1 MFVESKTISLLG
13 PEIILMLGATI
24 LFMLGAFRAGR
35 GQLVATLIAYAGA
48 AVALACYG
56 SPWNAESTLSGPL
69 VIDPMSLGLRWIA
82 LLAGVIFTF
91 AASRRDVELAAEFQ
105 GTLMLVICGSMLAS
119 SANELVLL
127 FLGLELISIPTYVL
141 LFLGR
146 RDRASA
152 EATMKYFYLSLLAS
166 ALLLYGFAFLYGISG
181 TTVIVGSGE
190 IRGIREAFLSQGGR
204 ESLAGENLPS
214 AIINAAKDSRPLFA
228 LSPIA
233 LVLIT
238 AGFGFKLT
246 AAPFQFY
253 APDVYQGTTNANAGV
268 LAVIPKLAGVAG
280 FLRLALLVIPGT
292 EVAEKA
298 FAWQLPLVLAALTMT
313 IGNIC
318 ALWQKDIRRLL
329 AYSSIAHGGYLLIGL
344 AVAAASVSSG
354 SHQADGG
361 AGGMLFYVLVYALA
375 TMGSFC
381 TLAYLGSSRR
391 ELSGVEELAGLARHQ
406 PLAAAALAIFMFSLT
421 GIPPLAGF
429 WGKLTLFGSAIQ
441 LSAANQASNTTLSL
455 WFVGLAIV
463 AALNAAIGAAYYLRI
478 IGVMYFQSP
487 GSPAPAAG
495 GKLALVGGV
504 LCALLVIGSGMF
516 PAQIVGL
523 SLRAEQK
530 LVHQAAA
537 PHSTSFAGYI
547 ESSRPAAYTP

>member
-1 MFVESKTISLLG
+1 MFVESKTISLLA

-35 GQLVATLIAYAGA
+35 AQLVATLIAYAVA
-48 AVALACYG
+48 AAALACYG
-56 SPWNAESTLSGPL
+56 SPWAAESTLSGPL

-82 LLAGVIFTF
+82 LLGGVVFTLAG
-91 AASRRDVELAAEFQ
+91 SRRDAELAGEFQ
-105 GTLMLVICGSMLAS
+105 GTLMLVICGAMLTS

-127 FLGLELISIPTYVL
+127 FLGLELISVPTYVL

-166 ALLLYGFAFLYGISG
+166 AMLLYGFAFLYGISG
-181 TTVIVGSGE
+181 TTVIFGSGE
-190 IRGIREAFLSQGGR
+190 VRGIREAFLNQDATGIAS
-204 ESLAGENLPS
+204 SLFKLAPV
-214 AIINAAKDSRPLFA
+214 
-228 LSPIA
+228 A

-238 AGFGFKLT
+238 AGFGFKLA

-280 FLRLALLVIPGT
+280 LLRLALLVIPGT
-292 EVAEKA
+292 EMAEKA
-298 FAWQLPLVLAALTMT
+298 FAWQLPLVLAVLTMT

-344 AVAAASVSSG
+344 AVSAANLSTE
-354 SHQADGG
+354 SHQAAGG
-361 AGGMLFYVLVYALA
+361 AGAMLFYVLVYALA

-381 TLAYLGSSRR
+381 TLAYLGSPRR
-391 ELSGVEELAGLARHQ
+391 ELSGVEELSGLARNQ
-406 PLAAAALAIFMFSLT
+406 PLAAAALAIFMFSLA

-441 LSAANQASNTTLSL
+441 LAAANQTANTSLAL

-487 GSPAPAAG
+487 NTPAPAKG
-495 GKLALVGGV
+495 GTLALVGGV

-530 LVHQAAA
+530 LVEQSHDA
-537 PHSTSFAGYI
+537 HSV
-547 ESSRPAAYTP
+547 PAAEPAIAANR

>member
-1 MFVESKTISLLG
+1 MFVESKTISLLA
-13 PEIILMLGATI
+13 PEIILMLGATV
-24 LFMLGAFRAGR
+24 LFLLGAFRAGR
-35 GQLVATLIAYAGA
+35 AQLVATLIAYAGA

-56 SPWNAESTLSGPL
+56 SPWNTESTLSGPL

-82 LLAGVIFTF
+82 LLAGFIFTL
-91 AASRRDVELAAEFQ
+91 AGSRRDVELAAEFQ
-105 GTLMLVICGSMLAS
+105 GTLMLVICGAMLTA

-181 TTVIVGSGE
+181 TTVIVGSGKVQ
-190 IRGIREAFLSQGGR
+190 GIREAFLNQDSTALTS
-204 ESLAGENLPS
+204 SLF
-214 AIINAAKDSRPLFA
+214 K

-238 AGFGFKLT
+238 AGFGFKLA

-253 APDVYQGTTNANAGV
+253 APDVYQGTTNANTGV

-292 EVAEKA
+292 AVADKA
-298 FAWQLPLVLAALTMT
+298 FAWQLPLILAVLTMT
-313 IGNIC
+313 IGNVC

-344 AVAAASVSSG
+344 AVGAASMSSG
-354 SHQADGG
+354 SHQAAGG

-375 TMGSFC
+375 TMGSLC
-381 TLAYLGSSRR
+381 TLAYLGSPRR
-391 ELSGVEELAGLARHQ
+391 ELSGVEELAGLARSQ
-406 PLAAAALAIFMFSLT
+406 PLAAATLAIFMFSLT

-441 LSAANQASNTTLSL
+441 LSAANQTSNTSLSL

-495 GKLALVGGV
+495 GRLALVGGV
-504 LCALLVIGSGMF
+504 FCALLVIGSGMF

-523 SLRAEQK
+523 SLRAEHK
-530 LVHQAAA
+530 LVEQA
-537 PHSTSFAGYI
+537 PSVSPLPLGEGRGEGLPI
-547 ESSRPAAYTP
+547 TPLVTAR

>member
-1 MFVESKTISLLG
+1 MFVESKTISLLA

-24 LFMLGAFRAGR
+24 LFLLGAFRAGR

-82 LLAGVIFTF
+82 LLAGVVFTL
-91 AASRRDVELAAEFQ
+91 AGSRRDVELAAEFQ
-105 GTLMLVICGSMLAS
+105 GTLMLVICGLMLAS

-127 FLGLELISIPTYVL
+127 FLGLELISVPTYVL

-166 ALLLYGFAFLYGISG
+166 ALLLYGFAFLYGIAG

-190 IRGIREAFLSQGGR
+190 IRGIREAFLSQASTGASNSLF
-204 ESLAGENLPS
+204 SLA
-214 AIINAAKDSRPLFA
+214 
-228 LSPIA
+228 PIA

-238 AGFGFKLT
+238 AGFGFKLA

-298 FAWQLPLVLAALTMT
+298 FAWQLPLVLAVLTMT
-313 IGNIC
+313 IGNVC

-344 AVAAASVSSG
+344 AVAAANMSSG
-354 SHQADGG
+354 SHQAAGG
-361 AGGMLFYVLVYALA
+361 AGAMLFYVLVYALA

-381 TLAYLGSSRR
+381 TLAYLGSARR
-391 ELSGVEELAGLARHQ
+391 ELSGVEELSGLARNQ

-441 LSAANQASNTTLSL
+441 LSAANQTSNSSLSL
-455 WFVGLAIV
+455 WFVGLAVV

-487 GSPAPAAG
+487 ATPAPASG
-495 GKLALVGGV
+495 GRLALVGGV
-504 LCALLVIGSGMF
+504 LCALLVIGSGLF
-516 PAQIVGL
+516 PPQMIGL
-523 SLRAEQK
+523 CLRAEQK
-530 LVHQAAA
+530 LVEQSQAPPLPLGEGRGEGLRVA
-537 PHSTSFAGYI
+537 PLASA
-547 ESSRPAAYTP
+547 P

>member
-1 MFVESKTISLLG
+1 MFVESKTISLLA

-24 LFMLGAFRAGR
+24 LFLLGAFRAGR

-82 LLAGVIFTF
+82 LLAGVVFTL
-91 AASRRDVELAAEFQ
+91 AGSRRDVELAAEFQ
-105 GTLMLVICGSMLAS
+105 GTLMLVICGLMLAS

-127 FLGLELISIPTYVL
+127 FLGLELISVPTYVL

-190 IRGIREAFLSQGGR
+190 IRGIREAFLSQGGPP
-204 ESLAGENLPS
+204 SLAGESLPS
-214 AIINAAKDSRPLFA
+214 AITNAAKDSRPLFSLA
-228 LSPIA
+228 PIA

-238 AGFGFKLT
+238 AGFGFKLA

-298 FAWQLPLVLAALTMT
+298 FAWQLPLVLAVLTMT
-313 IGNIC
+313 IGNVC

-344 AVAAASVSSG
+344 AVAAANMSSG
-354 SHQADGG
+354 SYQAAGG
-361 AGGMLFYVLVYALA
+361 AGAMLFYVLVYALA

-381 TLAYLGSSRR
+381 TLAYLGSARR

-441 LSAANQASNTTLSL
+441 LSAANQTSNSSLSL
-455 WFVGLAIV
+455 WFVGLAVV

-487 GSPAPAAG
+487 ATPAPASG
-495 GKLALVGGV
+495 GRLALVGGV
-504 LCALLVIGSGMF
+504 LCALLVIGSGLF
-516 PAQIVGL
+516 PPQMIGL
-523 SLRAEQK
+523 CLRAEQK
-530 LVHQAAA
+530 LVEQAPASQKVNA
-537 PHSTSFAGYI
+537 
-547 ESSRPAAYTP
+547 ESSPLASVP

>member
-1 MFVESKTISLLG
+1 MFVESKTLSLLA
-13 PEIILMLGATI
+13 PEIILMLGATL
-24 LFMLGAFRAGR
+24 LFMLGAFSAGR
-35 GQLVATLIAYAGA
+35 GRLIATLVSYAGA
-48 AVALACYG
+48 AVALAWYG
-56 SPWNAESTLSGPL
+56 SPWNAESVLSGPL

-82 LLAGVIFTF
+82 LLAGVIFTL
-91 AASRRDVELAAEFQ
+91 ACSRRDAELAAEFQ
-105 GTLMLVICGSMLAS
+105 GTLMLVICGSMLVA

-127 FLGLELISIPTYVL
+127 FLGLELISVPTYVL

-181 TTVIVGSGE
+181 TTVIAGTAE
-190 IRGIREAFLSQGGR
+190 IKGIREAFQNQGGTGSALTASAGAS
-204 ESLAGENLPS
+204 SLF
-214 AIINAAKDSRPLFA
+214 K

-233 LVLIT
+233 IVLIT
-238 AGFGFKLT
+238 AGFGFKLA

-253 APDVYQGTTNANAGV
+253 APDIYQGTTNANAGV

-280 FLRLALLVIPGT
+280 FLRLGLLVIPGT
-292 EVAEKA
+292 AAAEQA
-298 FAWQLPLVLAALTMT
+298 FAWQLPLVLAVLTMT

-344 AVAAASVSSG
+344 AVAAAGMSS

-381 TLAYLGSSRR
+381 TLAYLGSPRR

-406 PLAAAALAIFMFSLT
+406 PLAAAALAIFMFSLS

-441 LSAANQASNTTLSL
+441 LASVNQTANTSLAL

-487 GSPAPAAG
+487 GAPAPASG
-495 GKLALVGGV
+495 GKLALAGGV
-504 LCALLVIGSGMF
+504 LCALLVIGGGMF

-530 LVHQAAA
+530 LVEQAPAPQKVSAESSPLAAA
-537 PHSTSFAGYI
+537 P
-547 ESSRPAAYTP
+547 

>member
-1 MFVESKTISLLG
+1 MFVESKTISLLA
-13 PEIILMLGATI
+13 PEIILMMGATI

-35 GQLVATLIAYAGA
+35 AQLIATLIAYAGA

-56 SPWNAESTLSGPL
+56 SPWNAESTFSGPL

-82 LLAGVIFTF
+82 LLAGLIFTL
-91 AASRRDVELAAEFQ
+91 AGSRRDAELAGEFQ
-105 GTLMLVICGSMLAS
+105 GTLMLVICGAMLAS

-127 FLGLELISIPTYVL
+127 FLGLELISVPTYVL

-190 IRGIREAFLSQGGR
+190 VRGIREAFQNQGGTSSALTATAS
-204 ESLAGENLPS
+204 SLF
-214 AIINAAKDSRPLFA
+214 K
-228 LSPIA
+228 LSPVA

-238 AGFGFKLT
+238 AGFGFKLA

-280 FLRLALLVIPGT
+280 LLRLALLVIPGT

-298 FAWQLPLVLAALTMT
+298 FAWQLPLVLAVLTMT

-344 AVAAASVSSG
+344 AVSAANLSSE
-354 SHQADGG
+354 SHQAAGG
-361 AGGMLFYVLVYALA
+361 AGAMLFYVLVYALA

-381 TLAYLGSSRR
+381 TLAYLGSPRR
-391 ELSGVEELAGLARHQ
+391 ELSGVEELGGLARNQ
-406 PLAAAALAIFMFSLT
+406 PLAAAALAIFMFSLA

-429 WGKLTLFGSAIQ
+429 WGKLTLFGSTIQ
-441 LSAANQASNTTLSL
+441 LAAINQTSNTSLAL

-463 AALNAAIGAAYYLRI
+463 AALNAAIGAAYYLRV
-478 IGVMYFQSP
+478 IGVMYFQAP
-487 GSPAPAAG
+487 GTPAPAAG

-504 LCALLVIGSGMF
+504 LCALLVISSGMF

-530 LVHQAAA
+530 LVEQAPAA
-537 PHSTSFAGYI
+537 HKVNI
-547 ESSRPAAYTP
+547 ESSPLASAP

>member
-1 MFVESKTISLLG
+1 MFVESKTISLLA
-13 PEIILMLGATI
+13 PEIILMLGATV
-24 LFMLGAFRAGR
+24 LFLLGAFRAGR
-35 GQLVATLIAYAGA
+35 AQLVATLIAYAGA

-56 SPWNAESTLSGPL
+56 SPWNTESTLSGPL

-82 LLAGVIFTF
+82 LLAGFIFTL
-91 AASRRDVELAAEFQ
+91 AGSRRDVELAAEFQ
-105 GTLMLVICGSMLAS
+105 GTLMLVICGAMLTA

-181 TTVIVGSGE
+181 TTVIVGSGKVQ
-190 IRGIREAFLSQGGR
+190 GIREAFLNQDSTALTS
-204 ESLAGENLPS
+204 SLF
-214 AIINAAKDSRPLFA
+214 K

-238 AGFGFKLT
+238 AGFGFKLA

-253 APDVYQGTTNANAGV
+253 APDVYQGTTNANTGV

-292 EVAEKA
+292 AVADKA
-298 FAWQLPLVLAALTMT
+298 FAWQLPLILAVLTMT
-313 IGNIC
+313 IGNVC

-344 AVAAASVSSG
+344 AVGAASMSSG
-354 SHQADGG
+354 SHQAAGG

-375 TMGSFC
+375 TMGSLC
-381 TLAYLGSSRR
+381 TLAYLGSPRR
-391 ELSGVEELAGLARHQ
+391 ELSGVEELAGLARSQ
-406 PLAAAALAIFMFSLT
+406 PLAAATLAIFMFSLT

-441 LSAANQASNTTLSL
+441 LSAANQTSNTSLSL

-495 GKLALVGGV
+495 GRLALVGGV
-504 LCALLVIGSGMF
+504 FCALLVIGSGMF

-523 SLRAEQK
+523 SLRAEHK
-530 LVHQAAA
+530 LVEHA
-537 PHSTSFAGYI
+537 PSVSPPPLGEGRGEGLPI
-547 ESSRPAAYTP
+547 TPLVTAR

>member
-1 MFVESKTISLLG
+1 MFVESKTISLLA

-24 LFMLGAFRAGR
+24 LFLLGAFRAGR

-48 AVALACYG
+48 AAALACYG

-82 LLAGVIFTF
+82 LLAGVVFTL
-91 AASRRDVELAAEFQ
+91 AGSRRDVELAAEFQ
-105 GTLMLVICGSMLAS
+105 GTLMLVICGLMLAS

-127 FLGLELISIPTYVL
+127 FLGLELISVPTYVL

-166 ALLLYGFAFLYGISG
+166 ALLLYGFAFLYGIAG

-190 IRGIREAFLSQGGR
+190 IRGIRETFLSQASTGASNSLF
-204 ESLAGENLPS
+204 SLA
-214 AIINAAKDSRPLFA
+214 
-228 LSPIA
+228 PIA

-238 AGFGFKLT
+238 AGFGFKLA

-292 EVAEKA
+292 EAAEKA
-298 FAWQLPLVLAALTMT
+298 FAWQLPLVLAVLTMT
-313 IGNIC
+313 IGNVC

-344 AVAAASVSSG
+344 AVAAANMSSG
-354 SHQADGG
+354 SHQAAAG
-361 AGGMLFYVLVYALA
+361 AGAMLFYVLVYALA

-381 TLAYLGSSRR
+381 TLAYLGSARR
-391 ELSGVEELAGLARHQ
+391 ELSGVEELSGLARNQ

-441 LSAANQASNTTLSL
+441 LSAANQTSNSSLSL
-455 WFVGLAIV
+455 WFVGLAVV

-487 GSPAPAAG
+487 ATPAPASG
-495 GKLALVGGV
+495 GRLALVGGV
-504 LCALLVIGSGMF
+504 LCALLVIGSGLF
-516 PAQIVGL
+516 PPQMIGL
-523 SLRAEQK
+523 CLRAEQK
-530 LVHQAAA
+530 LVEQAPASQKVNA
-537 PHSTSFAGYI
+537 
-547 ESSRPAAYTP
+547 ESSPLASVP

>member
-1 MFVESKTISLLG
+1 MFVESKTISLLA

-24 LFMLGAFRAGR
+24 LFLLGAFRAGR
-35 GQLVATLIAYAGA
+35 AQLIVTLIAYVGA
-48 AVALACYG
+48 AAALACYG
-56 SPWNAESTLSGPL
+56 SPWNADSTLSGPL

-82 LLAGVIFTF
+82 LLAGVVFTL
-91 AASRRDVELAAEFQ
+91 AGSRRDVELAAEFQ
-105 GTLMLVICGSMLAS
+105 GTLLLVVCGLMLTS

-190 IRGIREAFLSQGGR
+190 IRGIREAFLSSQTSGAAS
-204 ESLAGENLPS
+204 SLF
-214 AIINAAKDSRPLFA
+214 K

-238 AGFGFKLT
+238 AGFGFKLA

-280 FLRLALLVIPGT
+280 LLRLALLVIPGT
-292 EVAEKA
+292 EAAERA
-298 FAWQLPLVLAALTMT
+298 FAWQLPLVLAVLTMT
-313 IGNIC
+313 IGNVC

-344 AVAAASVSSG
+344 AVAAASMSSG
-354 SHQADGG
+354 SHQANGG

-381 TLAYLGSSRR
+381 TLAYLGSPRR

-441 LSAANQASNTTLSL
+441 LSAANQTSNASLSL

-487 GSPAPAAG
+487 GKPAPAAG
-495 GKLALVGGV
+495 GRLALVGGV

-530 LVHQAAA
+530 LAEQAPAVPPLPLGEGRGEGLRVA
-537 PHSTSFAGYI
+537 PLASA
-547 ESSRPAAYTP
+547 P

>member
-1 MFVESKTISLLG
+1 MFVESKTISLLA

-24 LFMLGAFRAGR
+24 LFLLGAFRAGR

-48 AVALACYG
+48 AVALAWYG

-82 LLAGVIFTF
+82 LLAGAVFTL
-91 AASRRDVELAAEFQ
+91 AGSRRDVELAAEFQ
-105 GTLMLVICGSMLAS
+105 GTLMLVICGLMIAS

-127 FLGLELISIPTYVL
+127 FLG
-141 LFLGR
+141 R
-146 RDRASA
+146 RDQASA

-166 ALLLYGFAFLYGISG
+166 ALLLYGFAFLYGIAG

-190 IRGIREAFLSQGGR
+190 TRGIREAFLSQQSTGAASSLF
-204 ESLAGENLPS
+204 SLA
-214 AIINAAKDSRPLFA
+214 
-228 LSPIA
+228 PIA

-238 AGFGFKLT
+238 AGFGFKLA

-280 FLRLALLVIPGT
+280 LLRLALLVIPGT
-292 EVAEKA
+292 EAAEKA
-298 FAWQLPLVLAALTMT
+298 FAWQLPLVLAVLTMT
-313 IGNIC
+313 IGNVC

-344 AVAAASVSSG
+344 AVSAASMSSE
-354 SHQADGG
+354 SHQAAGG
-361 AGGMLFYVLVYALA
+361 VGGMLFYVLVYALA

-381 TLAYLGSSRR
+381 TLAYLGSPRR

-441 LSAANQASNTTLSL
+441 LSAANQTSNTSLSL
-455 WFVGLAIV
+455 WFVGLAVV

-478 IGVMYFQSP
+478 IGVMYFQAP
-487 GSPAPAAG
+487 GTTAPAAG

-504 LCALLVIGSGMF
+504 LCALLVIGSGLF

-530 LVHQAAA
+530 LVEQAPA
-537 PHSTSFAGYI
+537 PQKVNVETLPLASA
-547 ESSRPAAYTP
+547 P

>member
-1 MFVESKTISLLG
+1 MFVESKTISLLA
-13 PEIILMLGATI
+13 PEIILMMGATI
-24 LFMLGAFRAGR
+24 LFLLGAFRAGR
-35 GQLVATLIAYAGA
+35 AQLIATLIAYAGA
-48 AVALACYG
+48 TAAVACYG
-56 SPWNAESTLSGPL
+56 SPWNAESTFSGPL

-82 LLAGVIFTF
+82 LLAGLIFTL
-91 AASRRDVELAAEFQ
+91 AGSRRDAELAGEFQ
-105 GTLMLVICGSMLAS
+105 GTLMLVICGAMLAS

-127 FLGLELISIPTYVL
+127 FLGLELISVPTYVL

-190 IRGIREAFLSQGGR
+190 VRGIREAFLNQGGTGTALTATAS
-204 ESLAGENLPS
+204 SLF
-214 AIINAAKDSRPLFA
+214 K

-238 AGFGFKLT
+238 AGFGFKLA

-280 FLRLALLVIPGT
+280 LLRLALLIIPGT

-298 FAWQLPLVLAALTMT
+298 FAWQLPLVLAVLTMT

-344 AVAAASVSSG
+344 AVSAANLSSE
-354 SHQADGG
+354 SHQAAGG
-361 AGGMLFYVLVYALA
+361 AGAMLFYVLVYALA

-381 TLAYLGSSRR
+381 TLAYLGSPRR
-391 ELSGVEELAGLARHQ
+391 ELSGVEELAGLARSQ
-406 PLAAAALAIFMFSLT
+406 PLAAAALAIFMFSLA

-429 WGKLTLFGSAIQ
+429 WGKLTLFGSTIQ
-441 LSAANQASNTTLSL
+441 LAAVNQTSNTSLAL
-455 WFVGLAIV
+455 WFVGLAVV
-463 AALNAAIGAAYYLRI
+463 AALNAAIGAAYYLRV
-478 IGVMYFQSP
+478 IGVMYFQAP
-487 GSPAPAAG
+487 GTPAPAAG

-530 LVHQAAA
+530 LVEQAPAA
-537 PHSTSFAGYI
+537 HKVNI
-547 ESSRPAAYTP
+547 ESSPLASAP

>member
-24 LFMLGAFRAGR
+24 LFLLGAFRAGR
-35 GQLVATLIAYAGA
+35 GQLVATLIAYAGG

-56 SPWNAESTLSGPL
+56 SPWNAQSTLSGPL

-82 LLAGVIFTF
+82 LLAGVIFTL
-91 AASRRDVELAAEFQ
+91 AGSRRDVELAAEFQ
-105 GTLMLVICGSMLAS
+105 GSLMLVICGSMLAS

-127 FLGLELISIPTYVL
+127 FLGLELISVPTYVL

-181 TTVIVGSGE
+181 TTVIVGSGN
-190 IRGIREAFLSQGGR
+190 ISGIREAFLLQGGR
-204 ESLAGENLPS
+204 ESLAGEVLPS
-214 AIINAAKDSRPLFA
+214 AIITAAKDSRPLFA
-228 LSPIA
+228 LSPLA

-238 AGFGFKLT
+238 AGFGFKLA

-280 FLRLALLVIPGT
+280 LLRLGLLVIPGT
-292 EVAEKA
+292 EAAEKA
-298 FAWQLPLVLAALTMT
+298 FAWQLPLVLAVLTMT

-344 AVAAASVSSG
+344 SVAAASMSSG

-375 TMGSFC
+375 TMGTFC

-441 LSAANQASNTTLSL
+441 LSAAQQTSNTTLSL
-455 WFVGLAIV
+455 WFVGLAIA

-487 GSPAPAAG
+487 GTPPPAAG

-530 LVHQAAA
+530 LVEQAPAA
-537 PHSTSFAGYI
+537 RKGHT
-547 ESSRPAAYTP
+547 ESSPLASAP

>member
-1 MFVESKTISLLG
+1 MFVESKTISLLA
-13 PEIILMLGATI
+13 PEIILMMGATI
-24 LFMLGAFRAGR
+24 LFMLGAFRAGPA
-35 GQLVATLIAYAGA
+35 QLIATLIAYAGA

-56 SPWNAESTLSGPL
+56 SPWNAESTFSGPL

-82 LLAGVIFTF
+82 LLAGLIFTL
-91 AASRRDVELAAEFQ
+91 AGTRRDAELAGEFQ
-105 GTLMLVICGSMLAS
+105 GTLMLVICGAMLAS

-127 FLGLELISIPTYVL
+127 FLGLELISVPTYVL

-190 IRGIREAFLSQGGR
+190 IRGIREAFLNQGGTGSALTASAS
-204 ESLAGENLPS
+204 SLF
-214 AIINAAKDSRPLFA
+214 K
-228 LSPIA
+228 LSPVA

-238 AGFGFKLT
+238 AGFGFKLA

-280 FLRLALLVIPGT
+280 LLRLALLVIPGT

-298 FAWQLPLVLAALTMT
+298 FAWQLPLVLAVLTMT

-344 AVAAASVSSG
+344 AVSAANLSSE
-354 SHQADGG
+354 SHQAAGG
-361 AGGMLFYVLVYALA
+361 AGAMLFYVLVYALA

-381 TLAYLGSSRR
+381 TLAYLGSPRR
-391 ELSGVEELAGLARHQ
+391 ELSGVEELAGLARNQ
-406 PLAAAALAIFMFSLT
+406 PLAAAALAIFMFSLA

-429 WGKLTLFGSAIQ
+429 WGKLTLFGSTIQ
-441 LSAANQASNTTLSL
+441 LAAANQTSNTSLAL
-455 WFVGLAIV
+455 WFVGLAVV
-463 AALNAAIGAAYYLRI
+463 AALNAAIGAAYYLRVI
-478 IGVMYFQSP
+478 AVMYFQAP
-487 GSPAPAAG
+487 GTPAPAAG

-530 LVHQAAA
+530 LVEQA
-537 PHSTSFAGYI
+537 
-547 ESSRPAAYTP
+547 PATHKVQRLTFNAKTPRR